1 MRWEI
6 KYYLSET
13 QKRSKVAAFKETI
26 SGDRRFAETWAKNKI
41 SHSNFVAFDIEQK

>member
-13 QKRSKVAAFKETI
+13 QKRSKVAGFKEII